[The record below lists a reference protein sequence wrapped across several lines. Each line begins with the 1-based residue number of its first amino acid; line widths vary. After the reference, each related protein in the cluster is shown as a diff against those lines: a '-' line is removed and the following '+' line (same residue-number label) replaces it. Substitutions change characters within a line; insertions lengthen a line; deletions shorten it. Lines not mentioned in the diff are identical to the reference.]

1 MRGFAAKRGE
11 SRLNQT
17 QSSHGSKPPPVWDE
31 ADASEQVVHQPWDA
45 AKAQAWRQ
53 NQPRQSVWQVL
64 AVQSVLAVTLA
75 ALLALVSGHSA
86 WGWSWLYGA
95 LSVVLPAAGF
105 AKGLTSRAASQ
116 HAFAAVLRFA
126 IWQALK
132 WVMTVLCLVM
142 APRVVPDLSWP
153 AMLAGLVV
161 TLKVYWLAMFWGR
174 PKSAAASEDFVKE

>member
-53 NQPRQSVWQVL
+53 NQPKQSVWQVL

-132 WVMTVLCLVM
+132 WAMTVLCLVM

-161 TLKVYWLAMFWGR
+161 TLKVYWLAMFWEIGR
-174 PKSAAASEDFVKE
+174 AHV